1 MATELPYDLT
11 PELAPLSWLIGSWEG
26 QGRLGD
32 GSADTEIFYQRVD
45 FTEHG
50 LPFVE
55 YRAESWLCEADGT
68 LLRPLTVESGFWQVD
83 RERRDGDVGP
93 GMRPADIVPAFRSA
107 EDVERLRAGDEG
119 FGLTATITH
128 PGSLSELYYGRIKGP
143 QLQLATDAVLRGS
156 AAGPYHRA
164 TRMAGLVNG
173 QLFWRWD
180 VADAAGAELEA
191 HASAILDRMPSAAE
205 GRLAPGAERPRGA
218 GGRKE
223 GEQS

>member
-1 MATELPYDLT
+1 M
-11 PELAPLSWLIGSWEG
+11 
-26 QGRLGD
+26 
-32 GSADTEIFYQRVD
+32 
-45 FTEHG
+45 
-50 LPFVE
+50 
-55 YRAESWLCEADGT
+55 
-68 LLRPLTVESGFWQVD
+68 ESGFWQVD

-143 QLQLATDAVLRGS
+143 QLQLATDAVLSGS

-218 GGRKE
+218 R

>member
-32 GSADTEIFYQRVD
+32 GAEGTEIFYQRVD
-45 FTEHG
+45 FTEYG
-50 LPFVE
+50 LPFLE
-55 YRAESWLCEADGT
+55 YRAESWICEEDGT

-128 PGSLSELYYGRIKGP
+128 PGSLAELYYGRIKGP
-143 QLQLATDAVLRGS
+143 QLQLATDAILRGS

-218 GGRKE
+218 R

>member
-32 GSADTEIFYQRVD
+32 GAEGTEIFYQRVD
-45 FTEHG
+45 FTENG
-50 LPFVE
+50 LPFLE
-55 YRAESWLCEADGT
+55 YRAESWICEEDGT

-83 RERRDGDVGP
+83 RPRRDGDVGP
-93 GMRPADIVPAFRSA
+93 GMVPADVVPAYRSA
-107 EDVERLRAGDEG
+107 EDVESLRGEDEA

-128 PGSLSELYYGRIKGP
+128 PGSMSELYYGRIKGP

-156 AAGPYHRA
+156 AAGEYHRA
-164 TRMAGLVNG
+164 TRMAGLVNN

-180 VADAAGAELEA
+180 TAAAEEHDLEA
-191 HASAILDRMPSAAE
+191 HASAILDRMPDRSE
-205 GRLAPGAERPRGA
+205 GRLAPHAKRPR
-218 GGRKE
+218 
-223 GEQS
+223 

>member
-1 MATELPYDLT
+1 MAIELPYGLT

-45 FTEHG
+45 FMEHG

-107 EDVERLRAGDEG
+107 DDVERLRAGDQG

-128 PGSLSELYYGRIKGP
+128 PGSLAELYYGRIKGP

-156 AAGPYHRA
+156 AAGPYQRA
-164 TRMAGLVNG
+164 TRMAGLVDG

-180 VADAAGAELEA
+180 AAGEPHEELEA
-191 HASAILDRMPSAAE
+191 HASAILDRLPDPAQ
-205 GRLAPGAERPRGA
+205 GRLAPGAPRPRGA
-218 GGRKE
+218 GEARP
-223 GEQS
+223 

>member
-32 GSADTEIFYQRVD
+32 GSEGTDIFYQRVD
-45 FTEHG
+45 FVEHG

-83 RERRDGDVGP
+83 RARQDGDVGP
-93 GMRPADIVPAFRSA
+93 GMVPADIVPAYRSA
-107 EDVERLRAGDEG
+107 EDVEALRSEDGA
-119 FGLTATITH
+119 FRITATITH
-128 PGSLSELYYGRIKGP
+128 PGSLAELYYGRIKGP
-143 QLQLATDAVLRGS
+143 QVQIVMDSLLRGA
-156 AAGPYHRA
+156 AAGEYARA

-180 VADAAGAELEA
+180 SSPAEEGPMEV
-191 HASAILDRMPSAAE
+191 HASAILDRMPDPSE
-205 GRLAPGAERPRGA
+205 GRLAPGAPRPRGER
-218 GGRKE
+218 GRAP
-223 GEQS
+223 EQGA

>member
-32 GSADTEIFYQRVD
+32 GTEGTEIFYQRVD

-68 LLRPLTVESGFWQVD
+68 LLRPLTVETGFWQVD
-83 RERRDGDVGP
+83 RPRHDGDVGP
-93 GMRPADIVPAFRSA
+93 GMVPADLVPAYRSA
-107 EDVERLRAGDEG
+107 EDVESLRTEQDD
-119 FGLTATITH
+119 FRITATIAH
-128 PGSLSELYYGRIKGP
+128 PGSMAELYYGRIKGP
-143 QLQLATDAVLRGS
+143 QLQLTMDSLLRGA
-156 AAGPYHRA
+156 AAGEYRRA

-180 VADAAGAELEA
+180 ASAADEGQLDA
-191 HASAILDRMPSAAE
+191 HASAILDRMPDPTV
-205 GRLAPGAERPRGA
+205 GRLAPGAPRPRGGA
-218 GGRKE
+218 APERG
-223 GEQS
+223 SSA

>member
-1 MATELPYDLT
+1 M
-11 PELAPLSWLIGSWEG
+11 
-26 QGRLGD
+26 
-32 GSADTEIFYQRVD
+32 
-45 FTEHG
+45 
-50 LPFVE
+50 
-55 YRAESWLCEADGT
+55 
-68 LLRPLTVESGFWQVD
+68 
-83 RERRDGDVGP
+83 
-93 GMRPADIVPAFRSA
+93 
-107 EDVERLRAGDEG
+107 
-119 FGLTATITH
+119 
-128 PGSLSELYYGRIKGP
+128 SELYYGRIKGP
-143 QLQLATDAVLRGS
+143 QLQLATDAILRGS

-218 GGRKE
+218 R